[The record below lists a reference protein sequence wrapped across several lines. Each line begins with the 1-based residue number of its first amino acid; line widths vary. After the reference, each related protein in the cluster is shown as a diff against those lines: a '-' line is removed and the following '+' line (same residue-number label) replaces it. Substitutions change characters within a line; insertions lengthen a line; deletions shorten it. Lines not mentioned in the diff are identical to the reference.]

1 MKVVYQ
7 ADVKNA
13 TLNFD
18 EKAVSSDTGS
28 LTSKEVTESSDF
40 VMTPKEVAHFTKF
53 SEKKIY
59 RLCKSN
65 EIPFKRVGGQY
76 RFVRTDIERWLKGE

>member
-1 MKVVYQ
+1 MRTPY
-7 ADVKNA
+7 NSSSI
-13 TLNFD
+13 TLSFD
-18 EKAVSSDTGS
+18 DKSIPLEEGS
-28 LTSKEVTESSDF
+28 LTSEKAMDSVDF

-65 EIPFKRVGGQY
+65 EIPYKKIGGQY